1 MERSKQIMDALEAL
15 LREQGFDVQT
25 DGRLDEHP
33 GVNMLIPLQEDGTEL
48 VFAELHFI
56 TGPQGFDVIQLY
68 TTLVGELQPQ
78 AAAETA
84 KAIAVW
90 NQDLLLG
97 AFALRDDRQL
107 YHRYCLTVPRSL
119 APGQA
124 AALALDAFSF
134 ILGQIAEYHGDALL
148 LASGTTFE
156 ALCAMD

>member
-15 LREQGFDVQT
+15 LREQGFDVQP

-124 AALALDAFSF
+124 AALALDERPGVQGIRSTC
-134 ILGQIAEYHGDALL
+134 
-148 LASGTTFE
+148 GTGTE
-156 ALCAMD
+156 

>member
-1 MERSKQIMDALEAL
+1 M
-15 LREQGFDVQT
+15 
-25 DGRLDEHP
+25 
-33 GVNMLIPLQEDGTEL
+33 
-48 VFAELHFI
+48 
-56 TGPQGFDVIQLY
+56 
-68 TTLVGELQPQ
+68 GELQPQ

-97 AFALRDDRQL
+97 AFALRDGSQL
-107 YHRYCLTVPRSL
+107 YHRYCLTVPHSL
-119 APGQA
+119 DPGQA

-156 ALCAMD
+156 TLCAMG